1 MLSSSETRKTKS
13 YGTYGDADAM
23 IFSARVEDTAL
34 SLEIA
39 TRKVVTELRFEL
51 WVGDAALV
59 PVVEVA

>member
-13 YGTYGDADAM
+13 YGTYGDADA
-23 IFSARVEDTAL
+23 IFPARVEDTAR

-59 PVVEVA
+59 RVDVA